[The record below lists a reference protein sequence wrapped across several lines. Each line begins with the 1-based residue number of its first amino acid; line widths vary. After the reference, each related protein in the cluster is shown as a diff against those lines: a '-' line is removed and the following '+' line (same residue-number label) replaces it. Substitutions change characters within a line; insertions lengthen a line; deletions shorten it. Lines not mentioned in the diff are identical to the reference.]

1 MGDQRSESREPGAA
15 AARPAGKTKRLVG
28 RPFVPGQSGNPAGR
42 PAKRTATGAP
52 GDRLPGADQPSRAMI
67 LEEAYRLVTVRDG
80 DDEIE
85 LPANRAVFR
94 ALTAIALKGSGIAM
108 RRWTQIVER
117 AELEQKADQLVLHN
131 VMERPYFG
139 WDKTASYQD
148 EVVFDGRMKK
158 GVVRVL
164 PGDGE

>member
-1 MGDQRSESREPGAA
+1 V
-15 AARPAGKTKRLVG
+15 AARPAGKPRRLVG

-42 PAKRTATGAP
+42 PAKRVATGAP

-131 VMERPYFG
+131 VMERPYSG
-139 WDKTASYQD
+139 WDEAASYQD
-148 EVVFDGRMKK
+148 DVVFDGRMKK

-164 PGDGE
+164 SGDGE

>member
-1 MGDQRSESREPGAA
+1 
-15 AARPAGKTKRLVG
+15 VG

-42 PAKRTATGAP
+42 PAKRVATGAP

-85 LPANRAVFR
+85 MPANRAIFR

-117 AELEQKADQLVLHN
+117 AELEQKTDQLVLHN
-131 VMERPYFG
+131 VVEHPEFVRDRGVTYE
-139 WDKTASYQD
+139 D
-148 EVVFDGRMKK
+148 EVVFNVRMGK

-164 PGDGE
+164 PGGES